1 MIRVQDENAVRCITI
16 ARPDKRNALTSDML
30 AHLEGAFEG
39 AASARACVLLGEG
52 PVFCAGFDL
61 GEGACDPQ
69 MSALRD
75 QLRGLGRAIAAMR
88 SLPCPVV
95 VGAHGAAIAGGCAL
109 LGGADLV
116 IADRGARFGYPVV
129 RLGISPAITAPF
141 LRQRVGDGA
150 ARALLLDPGLI
161 DAERAH
167 KLGLVDE
174 LLESTDQVRQVAI
187 ARAHALAAK
196 PGTAETQTRRW
207 CSVLSPV
214 ALAAEALQASLGA
227 VGPETFERMNRE
239 VWSR

>member
-1 MIRVQDENAVRCITI
+1 MIRVEDEGDVRCITI
-16 ARPDKRNALTSDML
+16 ARPDKRNALTTDML
-30 AHLEGAFEG
+30 ASLGAAFEKTG
-39 AASARACVLLGEG
+39 SMRACVLLGEG

-61 GEGACDPQ
+61 HEGAHDER

-75 QLRGLGRAIAAMR
+75 QLRGLSRTILAMR

-116 IADRGARFGYPVV
+116 LADRGARFGYPVV

-150 ARALLLDPGLI
+150 ARAMLLDPGLI
-161 DAERAH
+161 DAEGALRI
-167 KLGLVDE
+167 GLVDE
-174 LLESTDQVRQVAI
+174 VLDSAEQVRHAAV
-187 ARAHALAAK
+187 ARACALAGK
-196 PGTAETQTRRW
+196 PGVAEAQTRRW
-207 CSVLSPV
+207 CSVLEPV
-214 ALAAEALQASLGA
+214 EQAGEALQVSLDAIGR
-227 VGPETFERMNRE
+227 ETFERMNRE